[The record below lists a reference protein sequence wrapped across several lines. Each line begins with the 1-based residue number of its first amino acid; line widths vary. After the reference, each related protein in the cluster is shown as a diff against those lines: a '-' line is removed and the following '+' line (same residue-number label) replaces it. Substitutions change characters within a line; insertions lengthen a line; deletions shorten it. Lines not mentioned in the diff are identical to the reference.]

1 MPSTAYLMVRSTE
14 GASRTTHGTHGKTLF
29 PICRRFL
36 HARLRGD
43 DGTVLASFIS
53 FESGTKSAG
62 WPVGADLD
70 LSPWPDL
77 IRPPT
82 SFPTGT
88 APQTGEARGR
98 PGAGGGGAGG

>member
-43 DGTVLASFIS
+43 DGTVLASFIT
-53 FESGTKSAG
+53 FESGTMSAG
-62 WPVGADLD
+62 WSVGADLD
-70 LSPWPDL
+70 HSPWPDL

-82 SFPTGT
+82 SFPTVPAPKTWMPGSSPGT
-88 APQTGEARGR
+88 GS
-98 PGAGGGGAGG
+98 